1 MLVDSNEQTQD
12 EISPYFQC
20 RENNKDFVY
29 YLKGFS
35 DGQSHFMT
43 QKHNKNTHTPNKNK
57 KKSCIKSSRNKG
69 REKPYGLMK
78 IQAASKRHIVYWPL

>member
-43 QKHNKNTHTPNKNK
+43 QKNNENK
-57 KKSCIKSSRNKG
+57 KKSPALK
-69 REKPYGLMK
+69 
-78 IQAASKRHIVYWPL
+78 Q

>member
-1 MLVDSNEQTQD
+1 MNVKLCRIFNASRQQRANTQD

-43 QKHNKNTHTPNKNK
+43 QDK
-57 KKSCIKSSRNKG
+57 KKSPVFKKKYR
-69 REKPYGLMK
+69 
-78 IQAASKRHIVYWPL
+78 KRKTRMV

>member
-43 QKHNKNTHTPNKNK
+43 QKNNKQ
-57 KKSCIKSSRNKG
+57 KSPALK
-69 REKPYGLMK
+69 
-78 IQAASKRHIVYWPL
+78 Q